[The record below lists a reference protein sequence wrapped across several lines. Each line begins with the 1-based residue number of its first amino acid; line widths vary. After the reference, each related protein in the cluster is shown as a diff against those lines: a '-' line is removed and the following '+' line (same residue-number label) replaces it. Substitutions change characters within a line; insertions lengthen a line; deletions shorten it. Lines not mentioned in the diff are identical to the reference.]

1 MNVKLDIEIIQE
13 AIDSSPWFKDTPKQ
27 GRNQLA
33 CAANIKTY
41 SKKSYVFQNGDSNTD
56 IYCVISGRLRLGA
69 TSSTGQEFTFTDY
82 NQGSWFGE
90 ETLSVED
97 PRLFGVLVLE
107 ESIVLVIPRKI
118 VLSVSEQFPA
128 MYRNIFI
135 DHTLKAR
142 GLYRLLEGILFSP
155 LSARLAGRLLEQ
167 AQLYGVQTEQGV
179 RLDISLSQSDFANLV
194 MGSRPRVN
202 KIFGQWRDKN
212 IVVMEQGKYL
222 IKNLAALE
230 DELELIDE

>member
-1 MNVKLDIEIIQE
+1 MNVKFDIETIQK
-13 AIDSSPWFKDTPKQ
+13 AIDSSPWFKGIPEQ
-27 GRNQLA
+27 GRSQLA
-33 CAANIKTY
+33 RAAKIKQYT
-41 SKKSYVFQNGDSNTD
+41 KKSYVFQNGDFDTD
-56 IYCVISGRLRLGA
+56 IYCVMSGRLRLGA

-90 ETLSVED
+90 ATLSIEEA
-97 PRLFGVLVLE
+97 RLFDVLVLE
-107 ESIVLVIPRKI
+107 TSFVLVIPRKD
-118 VLSVSEQFPA
+118 VLSVGEEFPT
-128 MYRNIFI
+128 MYRHIFI
-135 DHTLKAR
+135 DHTVKAR
-142 GLYRLLEGILFSP
+142 GLYRLLEAILFYP

-167 AQLYGVQTEQGV
+167 AQLHGVQTEQGI

-212 IVVMEQGKYL
+212 IVVMEKGKYL

>member
-1 MNVKLDIEIIQE
+1 
-13 AIDSSPWFKDTPKQ
+13 
-27 GRNQLA
+27 
-33 CAANIKTY
+33 
-41 SKKSYVFQNGDSNTD
+41 
-56 IYCVISGRLRLGA
+56 
-69 TSSTGQEFTFTDY
+69 
-82 NQGSWFGE
+82 
-90 ETLSVED
+90 
-97 PRLFGVLVLE
+97 
-107 ESIVLVIPRKI
+107 
-118 VLSVSEQFPA
+118 
-128 MYRNIFI
+128 MY
-135 DHTLKAR
+135 
-142 GLYRLLEGILFSP
+142 GILFYP

-167 AQLYGVQTEQGV
+167 AQLHGVQTEQGI